1 MGTFCIEP
9 MNATP
14 THERDPTAIVSEI
27 ESFRA
32 ISRSDGRGG
41 SSGNPSNR
49 ESYRGSKVR
58 VRGRG
63 RVSPNLTPL
72 ALALALTLTLTL
84 TLTS

>member
-63 RVSPNLTPL
+63 RVSPNLIL
-72 ALALALTLTLTL
+72 ALALSLTLNPN
-84 TLTS
+84 